1 MKGNIIMNNHEKK
14 HTFWKEHKDL
24 FMQILDQWL
33 QDNRKTLY
41 YTKDEVY
48 EDYTTLGAGVYDES
62 EDLSSEDGYIAALI
76 KWFDDSLNH
85 GTYTNI
91 VKATC
96 NELKMTYKELGEAI
110 GYSEGALKTAV
121 STEKISKSMI
131 KAIELYKKTLELEKE
146 LENSNKIKL
155 TLKEWLK

>member
-1 MKGNIIMNNHEKK
+1 MAGNIVMNNHEKK

-24 FMQILDQWL
+24 FMRILDKWL
-33 QDNRKTLY
+33 QDNKKTLY

-48 EDYTTLGAGVYDES
+48 KDYITVGAGVYDES

-110 GYSEGALKTAV
+110 GYSENAISNSARDKV
-121 STEKISKSMI
+121 SKQLQ
-131 KAIELYKKTLELEKE
+131 KAIELYTKNLQLEKE
-146 LENSNKIKL
+146 LEKSNKIKSAF
-155 TLKEWLK
+155 KEWLK